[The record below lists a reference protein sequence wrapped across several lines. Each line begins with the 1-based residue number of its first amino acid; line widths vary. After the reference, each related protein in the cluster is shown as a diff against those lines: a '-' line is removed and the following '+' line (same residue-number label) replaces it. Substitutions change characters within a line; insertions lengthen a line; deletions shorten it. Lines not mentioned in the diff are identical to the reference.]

1 MWVLKIS
8 DFMTMSGA
16 PVPFEELQEQ
26 GLLHEWDP
34 SLFTILVSHEWLGRD
49 HPDVKGYQSH
59 CLRMALFNVIDGS
72 LRVEYDVL
80 AQSLGYQR
88 VLSEREKEQIR
99 SGYLWMDW
107 FCVPQ
112 RRSSLHASIVS
123 PSSLTSEDLFCILA
137 PTLHNSRSA
146 ICSYQTWQSRGW
158 CRAEVWFRQI
168 SSKRHELPMLLI
180 SGDEGVKFLRA
191 HFWLYALV
199 HEGGFTME
207 HDRDGLKPIVSFFL
221 KERRRASLH
230 CRASKNLDLD
240 IIPGLTPLHFAAKH
254 ACDPAAIMAL
264 LALRADVN
272 ETDAIGTSVIGHA
285 GTKEIAKLLIEMGA
299 DEIIH
304 LLLGARADVNYR
316 EGFYRP
322 LGLLARLLCN
332 LQRRPSALLR
342 GIAGCGGST
351 PLYIAAW
358 FGNPEAVNLLLQ
370 ARADPEL
377 RNDRGV
383 GYLEVLNHHNCIE
396 ASTAMTWQVRSESA
410 WTEVRS
416 KRQTNMVVSRNWHAR
431 YVFTLHVVFVS
442 AKPWTS
448 LQDQRS
454 NIEKPY

>member
-1 MWVLKIS
+1 
-8 DFMTMSGA
+8 
-16 PVPFEELQEQ
+16 
-26 GLLHEWDP
+26 
-34 SLFTILVSHEWLGRD
+34 
-49 HPDVKGYQSH
+49 
-59 CLRMALFNVIDGS
+59 
-72 LRVEYDVL
+72 
-80 AQSLGYQR
+80 
-88 VLSEREKEQIR
+88 
-99 SGYLWMDW
+99 
-107 FCVPQ
+107 
-112 RRSSLHASIVS
+112 
-123 PSSLTSEDLFCILA
+123 
-137 PTLHNSRSA
+137 
-146 ICSYQTWQSRGW
+146 
-158 CRAEVWFRQI
+158 
-168 SSKRHELPMLLI
+168 MLLI

-191 HFWLYALV
+191 HFWLYATV
-199 HEGGFTME
+199 HEGGFTIE
-207 HDRDGLKPIVSFFL
+207 EDREGLKPIMEFFL
-221 KERRRASLH
+221 RERLADLLLLQKLDEFRYFLGRFERITGSAPKTRSFEEFLTDFQFNQRSLGQTKGIGPLACAVLSGDVELIPTLVQRRANLH

-299 DEIIH
+299 DVNQRKPPFGMPPLSACILRPLEPEGLSIMIESRAEPNCGAGMYSLSPLSTATTFPGLPHGREIIH

-410 WTEVRS
+410 WTEVLQEDPPTRMESFASSGSSNRS
-416 KRQTNMVVSRNWHAR
+416 RRSPRRPRPRRAGDPRHSSAANEPQLEGAGDPAEP
-431 YVFTLHVVFVS
+431 YVLE
-442 AKPWTS
+442 A
-448 LQDQRS
+448 L
-454 NIEKPY
+454 